1 MTHPRGFPET
11 EYSERLT
18 NIQSRLAEHDLSAL
32 LLTTE
37 PEVRYLTGFLT
48 RFWESPTRPWFLV
61 VPASGK
67 PIAVI
72 PEIGAHLMR
81 QTWIEDIRTWVSPDY
96 ADDGVSLLADT
107 LAEVAPKRGK
117 IGVPSGPESHL
128 RMPLQDW
135 TTLRDRLPD
144 RVFGDDAA
152 ILRSA
157 RMVKSRAE
165 IAKIRWTCGIAE
177 AAFARVNDI
186 AGAGIPLSTV
196 FRSFQSL
203 LLDEG
208 ADWVPYLAGAA
219 APGGYGDVISPA
231 TNAPLEEGCVLMLD
245 TGAVWDGYFC
255 DFDRNFSIGAP
266 SDDVQSAHARL
277 IDATHAGFEAA
288 RPGATPAEVY
298 AAMNLTLTGG
308 DTAVKGRLGHGLGMQ
323 LTEPPSLIPADHT
336 PLVRGMVLTLEP
348 VVETR
353 TGIMVHEENIVVTED
368 GADWLTMPVG
378 HAIPQVDP

>member
-18 NIQSRLAEHDLSAL
+18 NIQSRMAEHDLSAL

-81 QTWIEDIRTWVSPDY
+81 QTWIDDIRTWVSPDY
-96 ADDGVSLLADT
+96 TDDGVSLLADT
-107 LAEVAPKRGK
+107 LAEVAPERGK

-157 RMVKSRAE
+157 RMVKTKAE

-266 SDDVQSAHARL
+266 SNDVQSAHARL

-298 AAMNLTLTGG
+298 AAMNLILTGG
-308 DTAVKGRLGHGLGMQ
+308 DTSVKGRLGHGLGMQ

-336 PLVRGMVLTLEP
+336 PLVPGMVLTLEP
-348 VVETR
+348 VVETQ

>member
-18 NIQSRLAEHDLSAL
+18 NIQSRMAEHDLSAL

-48 RFWESPTRPWFLV
+48 RFWESPTRPWFLM

-81 QTWIEDIRTWVSPDY
+81 QTWIDDIRTWVSPDY
-96 ADDGVSLLADT
+96 TDDGVSLLADT

-117 IGVPSGPESHL
+117 IGVPSGPETHL

-157 RMVKSRAE
+157 RMVKSKAE

-266 SDDVQSAHARL
+266 SDEVQSAHARL

-298 AAMNLTLTGG
+298 AAMNLILTGG

-336 PLVRGMVLTLEP
+336 PLVPGMVLTLEP
-348 VVETR
+348 VVEAQ

>member
-18 NIQSRLAEHDLSAL
+18 NIQSRMAEHDLSAL

-81 QTWIEDIRTWVSPDY
+81 QTWIDDIRTWVSPDY
-96 ADDGVSLLADT
+96 TDDGVSLLADT
-107 LAEVAPKRGK
+107 LAEVAPKRGR
-117 IGVPSGPESHL
+117 IGVPSGPETHL

-144 RVFGDDAA
+144 RVFCDDAA

-157 RMVKSRAE
+157 RMVKSKAE

-298 AAMNLTLTGG
+298 AAMNLVLTGG
-308 DTAVKGRLGHGLGMQ
+308 DTSVKGRLGHGLGMQ

-336 PLVRGMVLTLEP
+336 PLVPGMVLTLEP
-348 VVETR
+348 VVETQ

>member
-1 MTHPRGFPET
+1 
-11 EYSERLT
+11 
-18 NIQSRLAEHDLSAL
+18 
-32 LLTTE
+32 
-37 PEVRYLTGFLT
+37 
-48 RFWESPTRPWFLV
+48 
-61 VPASGK
+61 
-67 PIAVI
+67 VI

>member
-18 NIQSRLAEHDLSAL
+18 NIQSRMAEHDLSAL

-81 QTWIEDIRTWVSPDY
+81 QTWIDDIRTWVSPDY
-96 ADDGVSLLADT
+96 TDDGVSLLADT
-107 LAEVAPKRGK
+107 LAEVAPERGK

-157 RMVKSRAE
+157 RMVKTKAE

-255 DFDRNFSIGAP
+255 DFDRNFSIAAP

-298 AAMNLTLTGG
+298 AAMNLILTGG

-336 PLVRGMVLTLEP
+336 PLVPGMVLTLEP
-348 VVETR
+348 VVETQ